1 VAALGRGNVPVLMA
15 EGITRCLAD
24 GVPVVIASR
33 APRGRVGTTYG
44 YEGGGRQL
52 ANAGAIFTGGRR
64 PQQARIDLM
73 LALGAG
79 FTGDGLRAVFD
90 A

>member
-1 VAALGRGNVPVLMA
+1 MASGSFRAAFS
-15 EGITRCLAD
+15 LATCSRRARSRA
-24 GVPVVIASR
+24 GVASR

-44 YEGGGRQL
+44 YAGGGRQL
-52 ANAGAIFTGGRR
+52 ANLGAIFTGARR

-79 FTGDGLRAVFD
+79 LTGDALRAVFD
-90 A
+90 S